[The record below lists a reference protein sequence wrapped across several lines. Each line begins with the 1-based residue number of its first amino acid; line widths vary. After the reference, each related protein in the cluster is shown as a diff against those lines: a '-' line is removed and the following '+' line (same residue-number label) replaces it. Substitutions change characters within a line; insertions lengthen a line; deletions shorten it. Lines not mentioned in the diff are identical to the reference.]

1 MRITTTVEFT
11 LEQRVEGFPLEP
23 EPVGEEAVERTDGR
37 TSRTGR
43 MAGWMMRAGSG
54 RVTLHRNTSMT
65 LWFPATSTSAPP
77 QSTQHASTRPNFP
90 LIPICFTY
98 ANLKRSNP
106 CFYYND
112 SKYFIHNPLCVHL
125 LTYQHT

>member
-1 MRITTTVEFT
+1 MRSALVISIYLGVGTCENYDDFT
-11 LEQRVEGFPLEP
+11 SSRVKRFPLEP

-65 LWFPATSTSAPP
+65 LWFPATSTSVPHPTPP
-77 QSTQHASTRPNFP
+77 STRPNFP

-98 ANLKRSNP
+98 ANKDPSLAFTITIQN
-106 CFYYND
+106 
-112 SKYFIHNPLCVHL
+112 
-125 LTYQHT
+125 T